1 MRTGYSNVILMKMKT
16 VIERSLLG
24 LLLALGGSSTLYA
37 EEEAEAIVQTAQYIH
52 FEPAF
57 VVNFGTTG
65 RIKYL
70 RTDVAVKVMS
80 QEAFEKVTQHK
91 PYIRNNLV
99 ALFSAQ
105 EVSTVN
111 SSAGREAMRKLAVDE
126 IRELMRMLEGVPH
139 VEDVFFKSFVVQN

>member
-1 MRTGYSNVILMKMKT
+1 MLLKLKVLRNKYVL
-16 VIERSLLG
+16 SLLV
-24 LLLALGGSSTLYA
+24 TLSLFHTVHA

-57 VVNFGTTG
+57 VVNFGTSG

-105 EVSTVN
+105 EVATVN

>member
-1 MRTGYSNVILMKMKT
+1 MLLKFIKLSSKF
-16 VIERSLLG
+16 LLG
-24 LLLALGGSSTLYA
+24 FILVLPLSHSVNA

-80 QEAFEKVTQHK
+80 QKAFEKVTQHK

-105 EVSTVN
+105 EVATVN

>member
-1 MRTGYSNVILMKMKT
+1 MPQVLTNLLVMLGWAIAANVM
-16 VIERSLLG
+16 
-24 LLLALGGSSTLYA
+24 A
-37 EEEAEAIVQTAQYIH
+37 EDEPVEVVPTAQYIH

-57 VVNFGTTG
+57 VVNFGMTG

-99 ALFSAQ
+99 ALFSKQ
-105 EVSTVN
+105 EVETVN
-111 SSAGREAMRKLAVDE
+111 SSAGREAMRKMAVDE
-126 IRELMRMLEGVPH
+126 TRELMRMLEGMPYI
-139 VEDVFFKSFVVQN
+139 EDVYFKSFVVQN